1 MKFWVEAA
9 STAVFLQNRFPTKA
23 LEDKTPFEAWYGYK
37 PSLNFLR
44 VFGCVCFSHIPQVK
58 RDKLDKKLEPNIFV
72 GYSSSSKAYKVY
84 QPQTGKLIVS
94 RDVFFNEDEKWN
106 QEQTQETSI
115 SKQKSSLPLQTTEVQ
130 ASEQ

>member
-94 RDVFFNEDEKWN
+94 RDVFFNEDEKQN
-106 QEQTQETSI
+106 
-115 SKQKSSLPLQTTEVQ
+115 
-130 ASEQ
+130 